1 MINFDH
7 NSLLVIGLGVLGF
20 ILHEQRD
27 DLRVLHAISGF
38 LNYNLPLRSK
48 KAGRFDKL
56 LCFARSHF
64 VVTGGSV
71 SLSCATRLHP
81 SCFSKS

>member
-7 NSLLVIGLGVLGF
+7 YSLLVIGLGVLGF

-48 KAGRFDKL
+48 KAGRF
-56 LCFARSHF
+56 
-64 VVTGGSV
+64 
-71 SLSCATRLHP
+71 
-81 SCFSKS
+81 